1 MPQAS
6 EQAAEFLRRLALCGR
21 NLGEHDSAAK
31 PSARELLLAG
41 DICGIAQLDGPLA
54 TVLAGVV
61 HRKRNLQQV
70 SPRDRMTLQVSPPR
84 ALLKNAF
91 HLCLGIG
98 KWHMHCVF

>member
-41 DICGIAQLDGPLA
+41 NIRGIAQLDGPLA
-54 TVLAGVV
+54 IVLAGMVD
-61 HRKRNLQQV
+61 RKRNMQHV
-70 SPRDRMTLQVSPPR
+70 SPRDSMTLQVSPPS
-84 ALLKNAF
+84 
-91 HLCLGIG
+91 
-98 KWHMHCVF
+98 